1 MARERNN
8 PECVALLEMAEKAY
22 LMRRAR
28 RLLREGEAW
37 AHVLEDTLRGMPRW
51 LTERVRGAKER
62 WPYMQPEPDL
72 DEEVVETEDGKQD
85 LKEEGG
91 GTGWESEACELRS
104 PLYSFSDACEE
115 LEEEEE
121 EEVGEGGD
129 GREEKVLFDCPS
141 LYFAA
146 PPSTSPSQ
154 PSVLPPYFHAFST
167 AFASPF
173 CRQMSTTTPRREGE
187 EEEAQDKARQAA
199 SVDSAVA
206 HYVKRRM
213 SYDVFLTLQE
223 LVV

>member
-1 MARERNN
+1 MADGEGTGGER
-8 PECVALLEMAEKAY
+8 EMALHAARGTAY
-22 LMRRAR
+22 PIFYALS
-28 RLLREGEAW
+28 LLTP
-37 AHVLEDTLRGMPRW
+37 HHILCFSSLPPHPF
-51 LTERVRGAKER
+51 LCFSSLS
-62 WPYMQPEPDL
+62 PQPDL

-91 GTGWESEACELRS
+91 GTGRESEACELRS

-141 LYFAA
+141 LYFAG

-173 CRQMSTTTPRREGE
+173 CRQLPTTTPRREGE